1 MSDVAALT
9 QDCDVNSQHLLIS
22 YQWGAKSTVFKI
34 KERLKA
40 TGYRVCTDVENT
52 GMQLV
57 CVQGVFVKKK
67 QKLSICVQ
75 SVLELPDTD
84 SNTEYYSRVI
94 I

>member
-52 GMQLV
+52 GMQFVYRMCV
-57 CVQGVFVKKK
+57 CEKSKN
-67 QKLSICVQ
+67 LR
-75 SVLELPDTD
+75 L
-84 SNTEYYSRVI
+84 YS
-94 I
+94 